1 MNGTHITGLGVLTLK
16 LLPGST
22 GLAVELGFPSEKLTD
37 IQLVG
42 RDVGRV
48 DVNSPAQ
55 AWRVVGAQ
63 TVSVLVWKPIPVFPL
78 LRSLTGRQSCYIHVI
93 HACVW
98 SELQMP
104 VSGRGPSTSQKCE
117 PSNQLPHS
125 CTHRLEGDRAI
136 RSQSCPGFSFL
147 KRGPWEVGWRGG
159 GEEKNF
165 LSHLARV
172 GAGLVLL
179 AWMIH

>member
-22 GLAVELGFPSEKLTD
+22 GLAVELGFPSGKLTD

-63 TVSVLVWKPIPVFPL
+63 TVFS
-78 LRSLTGRQSCYIHVI
+78 
-93 HACVW
+93 
-98 SELQMP
+98 
-104 VSGRGPSTSQKCE
+104 SGSPSPC
-117 PSNQLPHS
+117 
-125 CTHRLEGDRAI
+125 
-136 RSQSCPGFSFL
+136 FYSF
-147 KRGPWEVGWRGG
+147 
-159 GEEKNF
+159 
-165 LSHLARV
+165 A
-172 GAGLVLL
+172 A
-179 AWMIH
+179 